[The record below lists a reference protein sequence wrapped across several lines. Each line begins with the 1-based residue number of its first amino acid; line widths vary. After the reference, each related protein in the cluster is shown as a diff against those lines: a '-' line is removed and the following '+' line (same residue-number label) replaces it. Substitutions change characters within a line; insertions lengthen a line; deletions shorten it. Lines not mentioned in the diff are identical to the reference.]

1 MLSEQLKQSIAQACV
16 TIVKPDGGRGRGV
29 LVPGNLVLT
38 AAHCVT
44 YTNDFPMALSPH
56 TFVEELE
63 TPQGRLKVC
72 PEAVEPRAD
81 IAVLGA
87 LDDQRFSHE
96 VEAFETWCTQ
106 TTPVP
111 LCVEALPVREAF
123 PVYIYTHTATW
134 IEASATIMRDE
145 VASLWLD
152 VPGQVEAGTSGSPI
166 VTVQGEVIGV
176 VSLFGSELDETH
188 CVGPQPRPARALPVW
203 VLEQILAAQVSEEA

>member
-1 MLSEQLKQSIAQACV
+1 MLSEQLKHSIAQACV

-44 YTNDFPMALSPH
+44 YTDDARMALGDY
-56 TFVEELE
+56 FIEELQ
-63 TPQGRLKVC
+63 TARGALKVA
-72 PEAVEPRAD
+72 PLAVEPVAD
-81 IAVLGA
+81 MAVLGA
-87 LDDQRFSHE
+87 LDYEEFHQE

-111 LCVEALPVREAF
+111 LCIEDVPAREPF
-123 PVYIYTHTATW
+123 PVCIYTHTETW
-134 IEASATIMRDE
+134 IAARATIVREE

-152 VPGQVEAGTSGSPI
+152 VPGQVEGGTSGSPI
-166 VTVQGEVIGV
+166 VTEQGEVIGI
-176 VSLFGSELDETH
+176 VSHFGSEQDGTH
-188 CVGPQPRPARALPVW
+188 CVGLQPRPARALPVW